1 MVFWTT
7 YPFWKSIGN
16 RDRFR
21 SEIVTRDSIPSPTG
35 KDAQKAEIE
44 TIPEIRTFL
53 NIHFGDPPRT
63 PILDLVIDPMDHVLF
78 VRDDSNQIAGT
89 IRYHFIGNLI
99 TSRSE
104 PIYVVDAF
112 CIHPSWRKRGVGD
125 YLLTELNQ
133 YVNANEIPYS
143 IFLKEGAPL
152 SILRTPLY
160 TGWYRYREIMEHRLS
175 KYITD
180 LTVQEA
186 YRIMDIYRSIRPNLL
201 IIRNENTKNQI
212 WKLFRSEGS
221 SILIGIQDTYQ
232 RIDHKKM
239 GWITTWIE
247 SPLID
252 DRIREEAANAVA
264 DSLYPTFDFL
274 WSNERWIGNSER
286 WKRDGAF
293 HWYTYQWSTAVPI
306 DVSYSVMM

>member
-7 YPFWKSIGN
+7 YPFWKEIGN
-16 RDRFR
+16 RSRFR
-21 SEIVTRDSIPSPTG
+21 SEIVIRDPIPSPTG
-35 KDAQKAEIE
+35 REAQKAEME
-44 TIPEIRTFL
+44 SIPEIRSFL
-53 NIHFGDPPRT
+53 KKHFGDPPRT
-63 PILDLVIDPMDHVLF
+63 PILELVIDPMDHVLF
-78 VRDDSNQIAGT
+78 VRDETSQIAGT

-112 CIHPSWRKRGVGD
+112 CVHPKWRKSGVGD

-143 IFLKEGAPL
+143 IFLKEGKPL
-152 SILRTPLY
+152 SILRVPLY
-160 TGWYRYREIMEHRLS
+160 TGWYRYREIVEHRDS
-175 KYITD
+175 NKIMD
-180 LTVQEA
+180 LTIQQA
-186 YRIMDIYRSIRPNLL
+186 YRIMDIYRTTQPNLL
-201 IIRNENTKNQI
+201 IIRNEKTTNQI
-212 WKLFRSEGS
+212 WKLFRSDQS

-232 RIDHKKM
+232 RIDQKRM

-252 DRIREEAANAVA
+252 DQIREEAVNAVA
-264 DSLYPTFDFL
+264 DSSTFDFL

>member
-7 YPFWKSIGN
+7 YPFWKEIGN
-16 RDRFR
+16 RSRFR
-21 SEIVTRDSIPSPTG
+21 SEIVIRDPIPSPTG
-35 KDAQKAEIE
+35 REAQKAEME
-44 TIPEIRTFL
+44 SIPEIRSFL
-53 NIHFGDPPRT
+53 KKHFGDPPRT
-63 PILDLVIDPMDHVLF
+63 PILELVIDPMDHVLF
-78 VRDDSNQIAGT
+78 VRDETSQIAGT

-112 CIHPSWRKRGVGD
+112 CVHPKWRKSGVGD

-143 IFLKEGAPL
+143 IFLKEGKPL
-152 SILRTPLY
+152 SILRVPLY
-160 TGWYRYREIMEHRLS
+160 TGWYRYREIVEHRAS
-175 KYITD
+175 NKIMD
-180 LTVQEA
+180 LTIQQA
-186 YRIMDIYRSIRPNLL
+186 YRIMDIYRTTQPNLL
-201 IIRNENTKNQI
+201 IIRNEKTTNQI
-212 WKLFRSEGS
+212 WKLFRSDQS

-232 RIDHKKM
+232 RIDQKRM

-252 DRIREEAANAVA
+252 DQIREEAVNAVA
-264 DSLYPTFDFL
+264 DSSTFDFV

-293 HWYTYQWSTAVPI
+293 HWYTYQWSTSVPI